1 MEYAEKEKVM
11 FEKYKDKKILIL
23 GGGQS
28 TLDTKWEN
36 LPYDYLWTC
45 NDFYLEPRVLNQEID
60 FYVLAFTTPLT
71 DEGLRN
77 KLKGS
82 KTTVVYERS
91 HYRQK
96 QLTPGFTK
104 FKDAIEIPIHETELQ
119 FFKENNRPAYK
130 SGAAFRLIQLA
141 LSTEAST
148 IYFAGFDGF
157 NKDFSNIHAFTKHKG
172 LKDTDTRR
180 DYEGHPLSYVS
191 IFTDAFNVL
200 KGVQGYNRLQ
210 NLGEGYD
217 YNLGTPISREFFPL
231 TEETKKLI

>member
-1 MEYAEKEKVM
+1 M

-36 LPYDYLWTC
+36 LPYNYLWTC

-71 DEGLRN
+71 DERLRS

-119 FFKENNRPAYK
+119 FFKESNRPAYK

-157 NKDFSNIHAFTKHKG
+157 NRDFSNIHAFTKHRG

-180 DYEGHPLSYVS
+180 DYEGHPMSYLS
-191 IFTDAFNVL
+191 IFTDAYTVL
-200 KGVQGYNRLQ
+200 RGVKGYESLQ

>member
-1 MEYAEKEKVM
+1 M
-11 FEKYKDKKILIL
+11 FTKYKDKNILIL

-36 LPYDYLWTC
+36 LPYDYIWTC
-45 NDFYLEPRVLNQEID
+45 NDFYLEPRLLEQEID
-60 FYVLAFTTPLT
+60 LYVLAFTTPLA
-71 DEGLRN
+71 EEKLLN
-77 KLKGS
+77 KLTNS
-82 KTTVVYERS
+82 KTTVLYETS
-91 HYRQK
+91 HYRGK
-96 QLTPGFTK
+96 QLTSK
-104 FKDAIEIPIHETELQ
+104 FKQFREAIQIPVHETELQ
-119 FFKENNRPAYK
+119 FFKDTNRPAYK

-141 LSTEAST
+141 LSTEAKT

-180 DYEGHPLSYVS
+180 DYEGHPMSYLS
-191 IFTDAFNVL
+191 IFTDAFNVI
-200 KGVQGYNRLQ
+200 KGVKGYERLQ

-217 YNLGTPISREFFPL
+217 YNIGTPISKEYFPL

>member
-1 MEYAEKEKVM
+1 M
-11 FEKYKDKKILIL
+11 FEKYTGKNVLIL

-36 LPYDYLWTC
+36 LPYDYIWTC
-45 NDFYLEPRVLNQEID
+45 NDFYLEPRVLDQEID
-60 FYVLAFTTPLT
+60 FYVLAFTTPLK
-71 DEGLRN
+71 EERLRN

-82 KTTVVYERS
+82 NTTVVYERS
-91 HYRQK
+91 HYRNK
-96 QLTPGFTK
+96 QLTPDFQK
-104 FKDAIEIPIHETELQ
+104 FKAAIEIPIHETELQ
-119 FFKENNRPAYK
+119 FFKDNNRPAYK

-141 LSTEAST
+141 LSTEAKT

-157 NKDFSNIHAFTKHKG
+157 NKEFSNIHAFTKHKG

-180 DYEGHPLSYVS
+180 DYEGHPMSYMS
-191 IFTDAFNVL
+191 IFTDAFTVL
-200 KGVQGYNRLQ
+200 KGVKGYERLQ

-231 TEETKKLI
+231 TEQTKQLI

>member
-45 NDFYLEPRVLNQEID
+45 NDFYLESRVLNQEID

-71 DEGLRN
+71 DERLRN

>member
-1 MEYAEKEKVM
+1 M
-11 FEKYKDKKILIL
+11 FEKYKGKNILIL

-60 FYVLAFTTPLT
+60 LYVLAYTTPLK
-71 DEGLRN
+71 EERLIN

-82 KTTVVYERS
+82 NTTVLYETS
-91 HYRQK
+91 HYRFK
-96 QLTPGFTK
+96 QTTSGFRD
-104 FKDAIEIPIHETELQ
+104 FKNQIGIPVHETELQ
-119 FFKENNRPAYK
+119 FFKETIRPAYK

-141 LSTEAST
+141 LSTEAKT

-157 NKDFSNIHAFTKHKG
+157 NREFSNIHAFTKHKG
-172 LKDTDTRR
+172 LKPTDTRR
-180 DYEGHPLSYVS
+180 DFEGHPMSYLS

-200 KGVQGYNRLQ
+200 KGVKGYERLQ
-210 NLGEGYD
+210 NLGEGFD

-231 TEETKKLI
+231 TEETKQLI

>member
-1 MEYAEKEKVM
+1 M
-11 FEKYKDKKILIL
+11 FEKYTGKNILIL

-36 LPYDYLWTC
+36 LPYDYIWTC
-45 NDFYLEPRVLNQEID
+45 NDFYLEPRVIDQEID
-60 FYVLAFTTPLT
+60 LYVLAFTTPLR
-71 DEGLRN
+71 EWRLIS

-82 KTTVVYERS
+82 DTTVLYERS
-91 HYRQK
+91 HYRFK
-96 QLTPGFTK
+96 QTTPEFTK
-104 FKDAIEIPIHETELQ
+104 FKDAIEIPVHETELQ
-119 FFKENNRPAYK
+119 FFKDINRPAYK

-141 LSTEAST
+141 LSTEAKT

-172 LKDTDTRR
+172 LKNTDTRR
-180 DYEGHPLSYVS
+180 DYEGHPMSYVS
-191 IFTDAFNVL
+191 IFIDAFTVL
-200 KGVQGYNRLQ
+200 KGVKGYERLQ

-231 TEETKKLI
+231 TEETKQLI

>member
-1 MEYAEKEKVM
+1 M
-11 FEKYKDKKILIL
+11 FTKYKDKNILIL

-36 LPYDYLWTC
+36 LPYDYIWTC
-45 NDFYLEPRVLNQEID
+45 NDFYLEPRLLEQEID
-60 FYVLAFTTPLT
+60 LYVLAFTTPLA
-71 DEGLRN
+71 EEKLLN
-77 KLKGS
+77 KLTNS
-82 KTTVVYERS
+82 KTTVLYETS
-91 HYRQK
+91 HYRGK
-96 QLTPGFTK
+96 QLTSK
-104 FKDAIEIPIHETELQ
+104 FKQFREAIQIPIHETELQ
-119 FFKENNRPAYK
+119 FFKDTNRPAYK

-141 LSTEAST
+141 LSTEAKT

-180 DYEGHPLSYVS
+180 DYEGHPMSYLS
-191 IFTDAFNVL
+191 IFTDAFNVI
-200 KGVQGYNRLQ
+200 KGVKGYERLQ

-217 YNLGTPISREFFPL
+217 YNIGTPISKEYFPL

>member
-1 MEYAEKEKVM
+1 M
-11 FEKYKDKKILIL
+11 FEKYKDKNILIL

-60 FYVLAFTTPLT
+60 LYVLAYTTPLK
-71 DEGLRN
+71 EERLIN

-82 KTTVVYERS
+82 NTTVLYETS
-91 HYRQK
+91 HYRLK
-96 QLTPGFTK
+96 QTTSGFRD
-104 FKDAIEIPIHETELQ
+104 FKNQIGIPVHETELQ
-119 FFKENNRPAYK
+119 FFKETTRPAYK

-141 LSTEAST
+141 LSTEAKI

-157 NKDFSNIHAFTKHKG
+157 NREFSNIHAFTKHKG
-172 LKDTDTRR
+172 LKPTDTRR
-180 DYEGHPLSYVS
+180 DFEGHPMSYLS

-200 KGVQGYNRLQ
+200 KGVKGYERLQ
-210 NLGEGYD
+210 NLGEGFD

-231 TEETKKLI
+231 TEETKQLI

>member
-1 MEYAEKEKVM
+1 M

>member
-1 MEYAEKEKVM
+1 M
-11 FEKYKDKKILIL
+11 FEKYTGKNVLIL

-36 LPYDYLWTC
+36 LPYDYIWTC

-60 FYVLAFTTPLT
+60 LYVLAFTTPLK
-71 DEGLRN
+71 EERLRN

-82 KTTVVYERS
+82 NTTVLYERS
-91 HYRQK
+91 HYRYK
-96 QLTPGFTK
+96 QLTPDFQK
-104 FKDAIEIPIHETELQ
+104 FKDAIEIPVHETELQ
-119 FFKENNRPAYK
+119 FFKDTDRPAYK

-141 LSTEAST
+141 LSTEAKT

-172 LKDTDTRR
+172 LKKTDTRR
-180 DYEGHPLSYVS
+180 DYEGHPMSYVS
-191 IFTDAFNVL
+191 IFTDAFIVL
-200 KGVQGYNRLQ
+200 KGVKGYERLQ

-231 TEETKKLI
+231 TEETKQLI